1 MSDTVILEVMSPE
14 RDSQSRSVTVYPIRL
29 LDTITLWE
37 REQLDVWVNVICQ
50 KIGQK
55 VKIPVFIRLIGQ
67 KPDLSSKYIFDF
79 QSDCLIRLHSGRESC
94 YM

>member
-1 MSDTVILEVMSPE
+1 MASDSIILEVLPPE
-14 RDSQSRSVTVYPIRL
+14 RDSLSKSMIIYPVRL

-37 REQLDVWVNVICQ
+37 REQLDVWVDVICQ

-67 KPDLSSKYIFDF
+67 KPDLLSK
-79 QSDCLIRLHSGRESC
+79 SL
-94 YM
+94 

>member
-37 REQLDVWVNVICQ
+37 REQLDVWVDVICQ

-67 KPDLSSKYIFDF
+67 KPDLSSKCIGMTVK
-79 QSDCLIRLHSGRESC
+79 STS
-94 YM
+94 

>member
-37 REQLDVWVNVICQ
+37 REQLDVWVDVICQ

-67 KPDLSSKYIFDF
+67 KPDLSSKCIEMTVKSAF
-79 QSDCLIRLHSGRESC
+79 QSKDAIVSVKI
-94 YM
+94 